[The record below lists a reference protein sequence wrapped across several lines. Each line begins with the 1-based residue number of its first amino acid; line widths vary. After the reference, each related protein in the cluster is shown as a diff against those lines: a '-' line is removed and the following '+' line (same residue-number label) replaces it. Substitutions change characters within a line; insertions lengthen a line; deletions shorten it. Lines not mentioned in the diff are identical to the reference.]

1 MERVRKSLKMQ
12 REAQRK
18 RLLAPKND
26 PIWREFDLRCAHD
39 LERQSIELLRPTE
52 PLETGAGGEI
62 IPPVSMGLQGLET
75 IIREP
80 DLLNLGASSQ
90 RMDLVEKAGVLELAL
105 ETSHLCG
112 TKGPVQKMLTHQ
124 LAAAH
129 KRALELVAESAQTKD
144 PDIACKKAKVAAKM
158 MDAFSRAA
166 LTLQGLQ
173 TGASQVVTVQHV
185 QINGPAVVGNF
196 TN

>member
-1 MERVRKSLKMQ
+1 MEKVRKSLKMQ

-18 RLLAPKND
+18 RLLAPEND
-26 PIWREFDLRCAHD
+26 PIWRDFDLRCAQD
-39 LERQSIELLRPTE
+39 LERQSIELLKPQE
-52 PLETGAGGEI
+52 ALQTGAGGEI

-112 TKGPVQKMLTHQ
+112 AKGPVQKMLTHQ

-129 KRALELVAESAQTKD
+129 KRALELIGESAQTTD

-166 LTLQGLQ
+166 LTLQRLQ

>member
-1 MERVRKSLKMQ
+1 MEKVRKSLKMQ

-18 RLLAPKND
+18 RLLAPQND
-26 PIWREFDLRCAHD
+26 PIWREFDLRCAQD
-39 LERQSIELLRPTE
+39 LERQSIELLRPQE
-52 PLETGAGGEI
+52 ALQTGAGGEI

-129 KRALELVAESAQTKD
+129 KRALELMTESAQTKD
-144 PDIACKKAKVAAKM
+144 ADIACKKAKVAAKM

-166 LTLQGLQ
+166 LTLQRLQ

>member
-1 MERVRKSLKMQ
+1 MEKVRKSLKMQ

-18 RLLAPKND
+18 RLLAPQND
-26 PIWREFDLRCAHD
+26 PIWREFDLRCAQD
-39 LERQSIELLRPTE
+39 LERQSIELLRPQE
-52 PLETGAGGEI
+52 ALQTGAGGEI

-129 KRALELVAESAQTKD
+129 KRALELMAESAQTKD
-144 PDIACKKAKVAAKM
+144 ADIACKKAKVAAKM

-166 LTLQGLQ
+166 LTLQRLQ

>member
-1 MERVRKSLKMQ
+1 MEKVRKSLKVQ

-18 RLLAPKND
+18 RLLAPAND

-39 LERQSIELLRPTE
+39 LERQSIELLKPQE
-52 PLETGAGGEI
+52 ALQTGAGGEI

-112 TKGPVQKMLTHQ
+112 AKGPVQKMLTHQ

-129 KRALELVAESAQTKD
+129 KRALELMAESAQTKD
-144 PDIACKKAKVAAKM
+144 ADIACKKAKVAAKM

-166 LTLQGLQ
+166 LTLQRLQ

>member
-1 MERVRKSLKMQ
+1 MEKVRKSLKVQ

-18 RLLAPKND
+18 RLLAPAND

-39 LERQSIELLRPTE
+39 LERQSIELLKPQE
-52 PLETGAGGEI
+52 ALQTGAGGEI

-129 KRALELVAESAQTKD
+129 KRALELMGESAQAKD

-166 LTLQGLQ
+166 LTLQRLQ

>member
-1 MERVRKSLKMQ
+1 MEKVRKSLKVQ

-18 RLLAPKND
+18 RLLAPAND

-39 LERQSIELLRPTE
+39 LERQSIELLKPQE
-52 PLETGAGGEI
+52 ALQTGAGGEI

-112 TKGPVQKMLTHQ
+112 AKGPVQKMLTHQ

-129 KRALELVAESAQTKD
+129 KRALELIGESAQTTD

-166 LTLQGLQ
+166 LTLQRLQ

>member
-1 MERVRKSLKMQ
+1 MEKVRKSLKMQ

-26 PIWREFDLRCAHD
+26 PIWREFDLRGAHD

-129 KRALELVAESAQTKD
+129 KRALELMAESAQTKD
-144 PDIACKKAKVAAKM
+144 ADIACKKAKVAAKM

-166 LTLQGLQ
+166 LTLQRLQ